1 MQSRNSPPLWYPKV
15 RYRIHNSSPLVPIL
29 RQMHSVHNFQTYFP
43 KIHSN
48 VILPSTPRPGFFP
61 SGFLT
66 KIMYAFLISSM
77 PATCTV
83 HESLAAFPFLSSWY
97 EMLLHVAGSSGPELS
112 DSVVGSFRNL

>member
-1 MQSRNSPPLWYPKV
+1 
-15 RYRIHNSSPLVPIL
+15 
-29 RQMHSVHNFQTYFP
+29 
-43 KIHSN
+43 
-48 VILPSTPRPGFFP
+48 
-61 SGFLT
+61 
-66 KIMYAFLISSM
+66 MYAFLISSM